1 ALVTRLNAFLQGH
14 SGVRST
20 LVNIV
25 QAMLNRGV
33 VPLVPLRGSVGASGD
48 LCPLS
53 HLFATLLGV
62 GKFYVLPEA
71 QARVSVPHR
80 EASELPALLGF
91 KAEEMKPTFKEG
103 LALVNGVNFSASMLA
118 LGVHDAERLADLAA
132 AAAALTM
139 EAMCGCTRALDPKVQ
154 ESRVSRGAT
163 ARLLRRK
170 FSRPAD
176 RHCRRRSVDR
186 PGRAGQ
192 HLRAADADAAR
203 WQSQSPSA
211 AESDGSSG
219 GELRPDDHPIH
230 RRVFGE
236 REQG

>member
-1 ALVTRLNAFLQGH
+1 FLQGH

-62 GKFYVLPEA
+62 GKFYVLPET
-71 QARVSVPHR
+71 QTRVSVPHR

-103 LALVNGVNFSASMLA
+103 LALVHGASRDA
-118 LGVHDAERLADLAA
+118 IAFARGIAEREINAATDNPLFFPEDGEPWDLRFRGNWPPSYRGEQRLAY
-132 AAAALTM
+132 
-139 EAMCGCTRALDPKVQ
+139 
-154 ESRVSRGAT
+154 S
-163 ARLLRRK
+163 
-170 FSRPAD
+170 
-176 RHCRRRSVDR
+176 
-186 PGRAGQ
+186 AGNFHGQ
-192 HLRAADADAAR
+192 PIAIAADVLSIAL
-203 WQSQSPSA
+203 
-211 AESDGSSG
+211 AELASIS
-219 GELRPDDHPIH
+219 E
-230 RRVFGE
+230 RRT
-236 REQG
+236 QML